1 MKKKIIDY
9 RNEIDIIDLSILKLI
24 ENRCEAVRLIGEM
37 KNENSL
43 PVYVPSREN
52 QIFSELIKHKKILS
66 EENIKAI
73 FTEIISSCRALE
85 KKIKVLSYKIQNDA
99 VIPKIF
105 GNAID
110 IFKVFNIKSLENIF
124 NNYDYIVIENSDFK
138 NNNFFIL
145 NFKVISI
152 VIIFEIEYYI
162 IKLNLEEL

>member
-24 ENRCEAVRLIGEM
+24 ENRCETVRLIGEM
-37 KNENSL
+37 KNDNSL
-43 PVYVPSREN
+43 PVYIPSREN
-52 QIFSELIKHKKILS
+52 QIFSELIKHKQMLS

-85 KKIKVLSYKIQNDA
+85 KKIKILSFKIQNDA

-105 GNAID
+105 GNAIE
-110 IFKVFNIKSLENIF
+110 IFKIFNLESLENTH
-124 NNYDYIVIENSDFK
+124 NNYDFIVIVNSDFK

-152 VIIFEIEYYI
+152 VRIFEIEYYI